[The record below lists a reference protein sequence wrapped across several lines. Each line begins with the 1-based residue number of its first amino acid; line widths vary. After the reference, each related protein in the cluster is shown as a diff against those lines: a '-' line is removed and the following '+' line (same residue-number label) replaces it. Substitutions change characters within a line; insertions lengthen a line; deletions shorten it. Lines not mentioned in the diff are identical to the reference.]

1 MHHSIELVK
10 AIGRIMDYIFL
21 DGYEYE
27 NIFSMF
33 ASNTS
38 LIKTILLL
46 INENMK
52 LKSLRMSYSSK
63 NLEEGNM
70 QLEISFTFSK
80 ILFKMITNQN
90 PQVREVFLQEN
101 GITLLKSWLN
111 TFQEKP
117 SHYELYLYS
126 LGMVPP
132 LLTIS

>member
-1 MHHSIELVK
+1 VK
-10 AIGRIMDYIFL
+10 AIGRIMDFIFL

-70 QLEISFTFSK
+70 
-80 ILFKMITNQN
+80 
-90 PQVREVFLQEN
+90 
-101 GITLLKSWLN
+101 
-111 TFQEKP
+111 
-117 SHYELYLYS
+117 
-126 LGMVPP
+126 
-132 LLTIS
+132 